1 MARGIDSD
9 ELIKLTDTILQLRK
23 DQNRAH
29 EELRAQNDA
38 LHVLRVLRMRK
49 KEDRAAASPFGY
61 RTWWLTQES
70 KSGFAMDRAF
80 PAKKGIQSIMRPE
93 FLLNY
98 ITYNPT
104 TNEVKE
110 SLRTIY
116 PSLLGIRLGSRLD
129 QGTFTKVLKKIL
141 EVHKTD
147 PARAQA
153 IVVEHSEAL
162 MSQSLSEFTLTYTSP
177 I

>member
-1 MARGIDSD
+1 MTVATSPQSMKSLRDTLTTRFGFQFEDRRDMARGIDSE
-9 ELIKLTDTILQLRK
+9 ELNKLTDTILQLRK

-49 KEDRAAASPFGY
+49 KEDRDAASPFGY

-80 PAKKGIQSIMRPE
+80 PAKKGIRSIIRPE

-110 SLRTIY
+110 SLRTRVARGRYEPDIY
-116 PSLLGIRLGSRLD
+116 
-129 QGTFTKVLKKIL
+129 
-141 EVHKTD
+141 
-147 PARAQA
+147 RANEYDVF
-153 IVVEHSEAL
+153 I
-162 MSQSLSEFTLTYTSP
+162 
-177 I
+177 